1 MDPAK
6 AQALADGYAAYITVG
21 DLSVLRMFSPDFYDN
36 VSKQSGLSIF
46 TVVGGWL
53 EESFAERQVELNLVT
68 HTDDTVMMWYTVRG
82 RHIGNGFPRLN
93 GLPIRGNIITWPQVH
108 IFRLAD
114 DLVVEHWAV
123 RDDAAL
129 LDSVAA

>member
-1 MDPAK
+1 MTRAAPHTGRQTTQGNPEALTPSSRPDHHRRAGSDRRTGHNSRMDPAK

-68 HTDDTVMMWYTVRG
+68 HTD
-82 RHIGNGFPRLN
+82 
-93 GLPIRGNIITWPQVH
+93 
-108 IFRLAD
+108 
-114 DLVVEHWAV
+114 
-123 RDDAAL
+123 
-129 LDSVAA
+129 